1 MTIKGKLILHCIAI
15 PLVMGGVLTGGY
27 FLFKCPPPPPGNDI
41 GSGDP
46 VPAGPT
52 TWTKKACPDC
62 GDKIQIQSG
71 MLDGNVLG
79 ILVFDE
85 CKSNPYKIPLTFTP
99 PVRRHAL
106 SLGYALMYDI
116 DSRMFR
122 HNLDGMYHWQFKP
135 IRKLQVSIGL
145 GPVVQFADSR
155 VYQVGA
161 RVEGR
166 AQW

>member
-1 MTIKGKLILHCIAI
+1 MTIKGKLILHCITI

-27 FLFKCPPPPPGNDI
+27 FLFRCPPPAPGGDI

-52 TWTKKACPDC
+52 KWTKQACPEC
-62 GDKIQIQSG
+62 GTEIKLQSG
-71 MLDGNVLG
+71 MLAGNVLG
-79 ILVFDE
+79 VLAFDE
-85 CKSNPYKIPLTFTP
+85 CKSNSFKIPLTFTP
-99 PVRRHAL
+99 PFRRHAL
-106 SLGYALMYDI
+106 SIGYALMYDI

-135 IRKLQVSIGL
+135 IGKFQPSIGL

-166 AQW
+166 GAW